1 MRNRAD
7 PLYRN
12 FINLD
17 RSRCVEIKNTCN
29 SCRKAIQ
36 DLSRG
41 VHSKGILMDQ
51 GNCREAIEQ
60 LESISMDQAAIENAI
75 KSSRR
80 VSIDGLAIE
89 RCPTAVKI
97 A

>member
-1 MRNRAD
+1 M
-7 PLYRN
+7 
-12 FINLD
+12 D
-17 RSRCVEIKNTCN
+17 R
-29 SCRKAIQ
+29 
-36 DLSRG
+36 
-41 VHSKGILMDQ
+41 

-60 LESISMDQAAIENAI
+60 PESISMDQAAIENAI